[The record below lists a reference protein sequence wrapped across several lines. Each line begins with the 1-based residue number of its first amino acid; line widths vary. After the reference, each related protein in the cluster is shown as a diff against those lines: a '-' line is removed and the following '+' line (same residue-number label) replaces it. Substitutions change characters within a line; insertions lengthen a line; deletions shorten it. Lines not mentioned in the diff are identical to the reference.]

1 MDKAQLQGWIKGQ
14 YEALNMTEAERAE
27 ARAEM
32 ATLARKSNGATM
44 RDLRDTFDG
53 VVFEPRREAKM
64 HAEIAARYEARTR
77 VVAVVRTAAEQAA
90 ADQEAVDAMLK
101 AVNGWLESSKRAARK
116 TAKKAA

>member
-1 MDKAQLQGWIKGQ
+1 MDKAQLQEWIRTQ
-14 YEALNMTEAERAE
+14 YNALGMNEAQRAE

-32 ATLARKSNGATM
+32 ATLARKSNNATL

-53 VVFEPRREAKM
+53 VVFQPRREAKM

-77 VVAVVRTAAEQAA
+77 VVATVRTPAEQAA

-101 AVNGWLESSKRAARK
+101 AVNGWLESNRK